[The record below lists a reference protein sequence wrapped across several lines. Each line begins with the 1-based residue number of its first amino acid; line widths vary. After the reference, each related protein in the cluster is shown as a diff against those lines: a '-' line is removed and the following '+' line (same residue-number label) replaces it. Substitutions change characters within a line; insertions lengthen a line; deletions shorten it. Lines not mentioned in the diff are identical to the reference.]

1 MVLRG
6 NIENGKNSY
15 LKHCTF
21 DEVSHLYCPIFK
33 LGFIVE
39 RAGENF
45 TELAHSVRGWRQW
58 QDGSPPRCWLLLAQ
72 GSPFADSFTLSASP
86 GPPQQ
91 RTEKEDR
98 LPHLVC
104 GSC

>member
-1 MVLRG
+1 MHGGHTRCCPSHLRRWTVLRG

-39 RAGENF
+39 QAGENF

-58 QDGSPPRCWLLLAQ
+58 QDGSPLRCWLLLAQ
-72 GSPFADSFTLSASP
+72 GSPFADFLYTLRQP
-86 GPPQQ
+86 
-91 RTEKEDR
+91 
-98 LPHLVC
+98 
-104 GSC
+104 